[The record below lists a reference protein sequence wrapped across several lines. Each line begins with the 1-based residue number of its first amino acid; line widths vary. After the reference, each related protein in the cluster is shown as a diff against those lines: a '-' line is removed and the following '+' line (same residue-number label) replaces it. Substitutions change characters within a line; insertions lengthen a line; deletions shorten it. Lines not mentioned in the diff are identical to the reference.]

1 MSDSKRRLVTEI
13 FGDRAGLALF
23 LFSLAF
29 FSLFWRVGVFVNDTY
44 TVANAFVG
52 VADGHLYVDELR
64 YGPADGATPG
74 MNVVDGRLYGRN
86 YGQMALALPIL
97 WALELSAL
105 VAAPRLVVVGLW
117 SLTVLGACVVA
128 GRVAGRPAVG
138 DVVGS
143 VAAVGL
149 FAANLPFATP
159 LDPKWFPLMALQL
172 ASMLAAA
179 LAGVV
184 TYRLLARVAD
194 RRAGLAAGALLTVA
208 TPVGFWASLPKRHAT
223 MALVVVVVL
232 YTFYRSR
239 ECAESDPRRA
249 LGFRAAA
256 YATIGLS
263 TWVQPAEALTLF
275 VALAPVDLLTARR
288 TDWRTLGV
296 VAAAFALSL
305 LPFLATNAAVTGNPL
320 SPPRLWPRFTGEQA
334 LAVEPTSGTG
344 SESVGS
350 EVGGN
355 ETVDAETA
363 GGEDVSGNGGDAS
376 NTDLV
381 ASVGVLL
388 VSALDRAAL
397 FGEFLGRGLRASVEP
412 VRLYRIFVRS
422 GYLAGVAGDD
432 GGEAVNMALVESAP
446 VLGAL
451 VGMVPLAVRRV
462 RRSVGKR
469 SNRGAVGDRLFG
481 FLTALQSPTRATD
494 LLAVTSFSTFS
505 LIYLHRLPLHAMV
518 TVRYLVPLVP
528 ILVYAVVRLESVRDA
543 LGEWSALGWSYV
555 GTVAV
560 GGQLLLLALLLDGV
574 QLGEAIQLH
583 ALVHL
588 AAATALALWVLFAA
602 RRDETHPR
610 VGAALVGVACG
621 STTVFLLLSGWEYF
635 GYAGEFALP
644 AIRVLSRAL
653 PLF

>member
-1 MSDSKRRLVTEI
+1 MSDPKRRIVATV

-29 FSLFWRVGVFVNDTY
+29 FGLFWRVGVFVNDTY

-105 VAAPRLVVVGLW
+105 VADPRLAVVGLW
-117 SLTVLGACVVA
+117 SFTVLGACVVI
-128 GRVAGRPAVG
+128 GRVAGRPVLG
-138 DVVGS
+138 DVIGS
-143 VAAVGL
+143 VAAVVL
-149 FAANLPFATP
+149 FAVNLPVATP
-159 LDPKWFPLMALQL
+159 LDPTWFPLMALQL
-172 ASMLAAA
+172 ASMVAAA
-179 LAGVV
+179 LVGVV
-184 TYRLLARVAD
+184 MYRLLARVAG
-194 RRAGLAAGALLTVA
+194 RRAGLAAGAILTVA

-239 ECAESDPRRA
+239 ECAETNPRQA
-249 LGFRAAA
+249 LGFRAIA

-275 VALAPVDLLTARR
+275 VALVPVDLLTARR
-288 TDWRTLGV
+288 TDRRTV
-296 VAAAFALSL
+296 AAVAAAFALSL
-305 LPFLATNAAVTGNPL
+305 VPFLATNALVTGNPL
-320 SPPRLWPRFTGEQA
+320 SPPRLWTRFTGEQA
-334 LAVEPTSGTG
+334 LAVDPTSGAG
-344 SESVGS
+344 SET
-350 EVGGN
+350 VGG
-355 ETVDAETA
+355 DTA
-363 GGEDVSGNGGDAS
+363 GGGSETGNDGGAS
-376 NTDLV
+376 DLGFV
-381 ASVGVLL
+381 ASVGEILD
-388 VSALDRAAL
+388 SALARAAL
-397 FGEFLGRGLRASVEP
+397 FGEFVGRGLGASVEP
-412 VRLYRIFVRS
+412 VRHYRIFVRS

-432 GGEAVNMALVESAP
+432 GGEAVNMALLESAP

-451 VGMVPLAVRRV
+451 VGVAPLAAREVRRYV
-462 RRSVGKR
+462 GQRS
-469 SNRGAVGDRLFG
+469 SRGMSRERL
-481 FLTALQSPTRATD
+481 LELRTALRSPTRATD
-494 LLAVTSFSTFS
+494 LLAAVSFWTFS

-518 TVRYLVPLVP
+518 TVRYLVPLIP
-528 ILVYAVVRLESVRDA
+528 ILVYAAVRLGSVRDA
-543 LGEWSALGWSYV
+543 LGEWPALAWSYV

-560 GGQLLLLALLLDGV
+560 GGQLLLLALLLGGV
-574 QLGEAIQLH
+574 RLGEAIQLH

-588 AAATALALWVLFAA
+588 AAATALALWVLVA
-602 RRDETHPR
+602 ETREKTYLR
-610 VGAALVGVACG
+610 VGAASIGVACG
-621 STTVFLLLSGWEYF
+621 LTTVFLLLSGWEYF

-644 AIRVLSRAL
+644 MIRTLARAL

>member
-1 MSDSKRRLVTEI
+1 MTAV

-29 FSLFWRVGVFVNDTY
+29 FGLFWRVGVFVNDTY

-105 VAAPRLVVVGLW
+105 VADPRLVVVGLW

-194 RRAGLAAGALLTVA
+194 RRAGLAAGAILTVA

-249 LGFRAAA
+249 LGFRATA
-256 YATIGLS
+256 YATVGLS

-296 VAAAFALSL
+296 VAVAFALSL

-334 LAVEPTSGTG
+334 LAVDPTSGTG

-350 EVGGN
+350 EAGGSETVGN
-355 ETVDAETA
+355 ETVDIGT
-363 GGEDVSGNGGDAS
+363 GGGGDVSGNGGDAS
-376 NTDLV
+376 NAGFV

-397 FGEFLGRGLRASVEP
+397 FGEFVSRGLHASVEP

-462 RRSVGKR
+462 RERAGTPSSR
-469 SNRGAVGDRLFG
+469 ESLRERPFR
-481 FLTALQSPTRATD
+481 FRTTLQSPTRATD

-543 LGEWSALGWSYV
+543 LGEWSTLGWSYV

-610 VGAALVGVACG
+610 VGAVLVGIACG

-644 AIRVLSRAL
+644 AIRALSRAL